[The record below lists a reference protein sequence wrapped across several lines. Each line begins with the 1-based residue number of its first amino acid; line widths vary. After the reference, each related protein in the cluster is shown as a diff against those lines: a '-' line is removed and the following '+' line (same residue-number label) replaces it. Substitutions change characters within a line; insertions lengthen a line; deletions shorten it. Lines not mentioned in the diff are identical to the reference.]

1 MNGKYV
7 MSHEAIRLGDS
18 NDFVEFEVLE
28 RGTLHGR
35 NEGDL
40 RLGVSVR
47 NGTFAG
53 SYDQVWIAKDEW
65 SSFLGTMRR
74 LERDRSGQASLLS
87 MSPEEFELHLEVVD
101 RAGHLAVHGCLSRY
115 HFGHPS
121 GKTTRSRI
129 EYHMPVDP
137 SLLRELVLSLEG
149 LGQPAV

>member
-1 MNGKYV
+1 
-7 MSHEAIRLGDS
+7 MSHEAIRLGDP
-18 NDFVEFEVLE
+18 NDFVEIEVLE
-28 RGTLHGR
+28 RGTLDGR

-47 NGTFAG
+47 CGTFAG
-53 SYDQVWIAKDEW
+53 SYDQVWIAKDDW
-65 SSFLGTMRR
+65 SLFLGSMKR
-74 LERDRSGQASLLS
+74 LERERNGQASLLS
-87 MSPEEFELHLEVVD
+87 MSPDEFELHLQVVD
-101 RAGHLAVHGCLSRY
+101 RAGHVAAHGCLSRY

-137 SLLRELVLSLEG
+137 SLLRELVLSLEA

>member
-1 MNGKYV
+1 
-7 MSHEAIRLGDS
+7 MSHQAIHLGGS
-18 NDFVEFEVLE
+18 NDFVHIEVLE
-28 RGTLHGR
+28 RGSLDGR

-47 NGTFAG
+47 TGTFAG

-65 SSFLGTMRR
+65 SSFLGSMRR
-74 LERDRSGQASLLS
+74 LERDRSGQASLRS
-87 MSPEEFELHLEVVD
+87 MSPDEFELQLQVVD
-101 RAGHLAVHGCLSRY
+101 RAGHLAAHGCLSRY

-121 GKTTRSRI
+121 GKSIRSRI

-149 LGQPAV
+149 LSQPTV

>member
-1 MNGKYV
+1 
-7 MSHEAIRLGDS
+7 MSHAAVRLGDS
-18 NDFVEFEVLE
+18 NDFVEIEVLE
-28 RGTLHGR
+28 RGTLDGR

-65 SSFLGTMRR
+65 SSFLGGMRR
-74 LERDRSGQASLLS
+74 LGRDRSGQASLVS
-87 MSPEEFELHLEVVD
+87 MSPDEFELRLQVVD
-101 RAGHLAVHGCLSRY
+101 RAGHLAAHGCLSRY

-121 GKTTRSRI
+121 GTATRSRI

-137 SLLRELVLSLEG
+137 SLLRELVFSLER
-149 LGQPAV
+149 LGRPAV